1 MLTTLLKLTIYR
13 ANVKPF
19 GPNDKGF
26 CALDDDLMDAA
37 NAQSVFANL
46 DKRTAPTPSAF
57 AARAA

>member
-26 CALDDDLMDAA
+26 CALDDDLMDAV
-37 NAQSVFANL
+37 NSQSVVVNS
-46 DKRTAPTPSAF
+46 DRRIVPTPSAF

>member
-26 CALDDDLMDAA
+26 CAMDDDLMDAA
-37 NAQSVFANL
+37 NSQSVVVNW
-46 DKRTAPTPSAF
+46 DRRIVPTPSAF